1 MQDSRHLSF
10 GTYSVTNL
18 VVALRVRPLLARE
31 ENVVDIYGSQVLVA
45 AEKVFNYDH
54 MFGPEIG
61 QEEVYM

>member
-1 MQDSRHLSF
+1 
-10 GTYSVTNL
+10 VTNL

-54 MFGPEIG
+54 MYGPEMG